1 MSMVRLARPS
11 STLVNMSSNASV
23 DIQRIVAG
31 EVSRRPR
38 QAQQTIDRSI
48 TAIISVEKDV
58 RFFSATLRSLLAQK
72 LLPGTIVIADCTGGT
87 SQPMRTGF
95 AVSRSPESVVAEV
108 GRVTQEAS
116 ERVDVQLVRA
126 SGATSFSD
134 AVDKALEY
142 ASLPASVRAL
152 WLLHDDS
159 RPVGSNCLET
169 LVEAWRN
176 TPTVSLIGAKQLD
189 WSGSAL
195 HSVGAYAGRHRLETL
210 VVDGEPDQEQ
220 YDSRGDVFAV
230 SLAGALLPLQTIKEI
245 GNVNKWFSTFAE
257 GADFSRR
264 ISQSGGRVIVVPQA
278 RIAHRRARFEG
289 VRTRGGEP
297 VDEETPMDVVAPVL
311 DAGQKYYYTDTR
323 VSFWPL
329 IWLASLFRALWD
341 AVGALISKDPW
352 RAWCALCL
360 PWRALSDFPLMFR
373 ARSRQH
379 SWRGA
384 AWNTIAADRAQVAQW
399 HKRCIAFESQRNTV
413 LLGPLAKSHL
423 RSRAV
428 RRFGAAALMA
438 VVAFAAVVALN
449 WRVFGKVWGG
459 ASIYSSSL
467 LPSAVDFTTLLS
479 AATTPWAFGVGVGV
493 AAPPA
498 PWLMIWSAASVL
510 TLGHPVVALSM
521 MFFLAAP
528 AMSLAFW
535 ALAGVFTRS
544 DPVRVVVGLFWVT
557 MGLAFGVFGD
567 ANLPI
572 LMVMVFLPAAFAF
585 TFRALGLYNTED
597 LVRPHSSIQAAACAA
612 LCFAI
617 VTACEPQLLLAL
629 MVCLIVFLFVVR
641 SHRTML
647 LLIPLPSLAVLAP
660 TIVDTIRCGTQGVW
674 RQLFADVLVPQSSS
688 TVSSLSFLQVML
700 RAFGLPKESDV
711 AMQSLGQW
719 GPELMAV
726 LIVFGTLAVFAVVS
740 LLLPFALRASRI
752 MWVVA
757 LVGFVFAL
765 AACRIGVAV
774 QGATTYA
781 GSVLPG
787 IVLAFMALLVC
798 SCIVAGGAVKRF
810 APLRVSASSE
820 ELSEDG
826 IKNGSKVRGAAVKT
840 GRAALVVLLAL
851 ITVVAGAFGI
861 RHRDNDLG
869 VSEGGLP
876 MVTTDYLQNKGDR
889 RVLALEAISPNS
901 IEYSVMRSRRGD
913 LVDASPSWKARQVS
927 GNNDAATDLLAKAS
941 TELLANGG
949 DDAIESIAKLGFGGI
964 YVSIDSSMADKD
976 STLRLISNINASDGV
991 QSMVA
996 NSSGTYYRLTKIDES
1011 EQGVSSQAE
1020 EEARNDGWRKTWL
1033 FSLFVVVAIYMLVA
1047 IPRTRK
1053 YSQEQA

>member
-48 TAIISVEKDV
+48 ATIISVEKDV

-95 AVSRSPESVVAEV
+95 AVSRSPESGTAEV
-108 GRVTQEAS
+108 GRVMQETS

-134 AVDKALEY
+134 AVDKAMEY
-142 ASLPASVRAL
+142 ASLPTSVRAL

-195 HSVGAYAGRHRLETL
+195 HNVGAYAGRHRLETL

-245 GNVNKWFSTFAE
+245 GNVNKWFGTFAE

-264 ISQSGGRVIVVPQA
+264 ISQSDRRVIVVPQA

-297 VDEETPMDVVAPVL
+297 VDEETPMEVVAPVL

-323 VSFWPL
+323 VYFWPL
-329 IWLASLFRALWD
+329 IWLVSLFRALWD
-341 AVGALISKDPW
+341 VVGALISKDPW
-352 RAWCALCL
+352 RAWCTLCL
-360 PWRALSDFPLMFR
+360 PWRALSDFPQMFR

-379 SWRGA
+379 SRRGA
-384 AWNTIAADRAQVAQW
+384 AWNTIVADRAQVAQW

-438 VVAFAAVVALN
+438 VVAFAVVVALN

-459 ASIYSSSL
+459 ASIYSSLL
-467 LPSAVDFTTLLS
+467 LPSAVNFTTLFS

-493 AAPPA
+493 AVPPA
-498 PWLMIWSAASVL
+498 PWLMVWLAASVL

-528 AMSLAFW
+528 AMALAFW

-544 DPVRVVVGLFWVT
+544 DPVRVVVGLFWVA

-567 ANLPI
+567 ANLPM
-572 LMVMVFLPAAFAF
+572 LMVMIFLPAAFAF

-597 LVRPHSSIQAAACAA
+597 LVRPHSSVQAAACAA

-629 MVCLIVFLFVVR
+629 MVCLIVFLFAVR

-660 TIVDTIRCGTQGVW
+660 TIVDAVRCGAQGLW
-674 RQLFADVLVPQSSS
+674 RQLFADVLVPPSSS

-700 RAFGLPKESDV
+700 RAFGLPKESDMT
-711 AMQSLGQW
+711 MQSLGQW
-719 GPELMAV
+719 GLMAV

-740 LLLPFALRASRI
+740 LLLPFALRASRV

-757 LVGFVFAL
+757 LVGFVSAL

-774 QGATTYA
+774 QGTTTYA
-781 GSVLPG
+781 GSALPG
-787 IVLAFMALLVC
+787 IVLAFMALLAC
-798 SCIVAGGAVKRF
+798 PCIVAGGAVKRF
-810 APLRVSASSE
+810 VPLHVSASEE

-826 IKNGSKVRGAAVKT
+826 IKNGSKMYGAAVKT

-861 RHRDNDLG
+861 RHRDNDLS

-876 MVTTDYLQNKGDR
+876 MVTTDYLQNRGDR

-913 LVDASPSWKARQVS
+913 LVDVSPSWKARQVS
-927 GNNDAATDLLAKAS
+927 GDNDAATDSLAKAS

-964 YVSIDSSMADKD
+964 YVSTDSSKADKD

-1020 EEARNDGWRKTWL
+1020 EEARNDGWRKARL
-1033 FSLFVVVAIYMLVA
+1033 FSLFVVVVIYMLVA

>member
-1 MSMVRLARPS
+1 
-11 STLVNMSSNASV
+11 MSSNASV

-31 EVSRRPR
+31 EVSKRPR
-38 QAQQTIDRSI
+38 RAQQTIDRSI
-48 TAIISVEKDV
+48 AAIITVEKDV

-95 AVSRSPESVVAEV
+95 AVSGSSETVTAEV
-108 GRVTQEAS
+108 GRLEHESS
-116 ERVDVQLVRA
+116 ERADIQLVRA
-126 SGATSFSD
+126 SGAVSFSD

-159 RPVGSNCLET
+159 RPMGSNCLET

-220 YDSRGDVFAV
+220 YDGRKDVFAV

-257 GADFSRR
+257 GGDFSRR

-289 VRTRGGEP
+289 VRTKNGEP
-297 VDEETPMDVVAPVL
+297 VDEENPLDSVAPVL
-311 DAGQKYYYTDTR
+311 DAGQKYYYTDAR
-323 VSFWPL
+323 VFFWPL
-329 IWLASLFRALWD
+329 IWVASLFCALWN
-341 AVGALISKDPW
+341 AVGALLSKDPW
-352 RAWCALCL
+352 HAWCALCL
-360 PWRALSDFPLMFR
+360 PWRALSDFPQMFR
-373 ARSRQH
+373 ARSRQY
-379 SWRGA
+379 SRRGA
-384 AWNTIAADRAQVAQW
+384 AWNTIVADRAQITQW
-399 HKRCIAFESQRNTV
+399 RKRCNAFESQKNTV

-423 RSRAV
+423 RSRAI
-428 RRFGAAALMA
+428 RRFGVAALMA
-438 VVAFAAVVALN
+438 VVAFAVVVALD
-449 WRVFGKVWGG
+449 WQVFGKVWGG
-459 ASIYSSSL
+459 ASIYSSML

-479 AATTPWAFGVGVGV
+479 AATTPWAFGVGVGL

-498 PWLMIWSAASVL
+498 PWLMVWLAASVL
-510 TLGHPVVALSM
+510 TLGHPAAALSL

-528 AMSLAFW
+528 AMALAFW

-544 DPVRVVVGLFWVT
+544 DPVRVVIGLFWVA

-567 ANLPI
+567 ANLPM

-585 TFRALGLYNTED
+585 TFRAVGLYNTED
-597 LVRPHSSIQAAACAA
+597 LVRPHSSVQAAACAA
-612 LCFAI
+612 LCFVI

-629 MVCLIVFLFVVR
+629 MICLVFFLFAVR

-647 LLIPLPSLAVLAP
+647 LLIPLPSLTVLAP
-660 TIVDTIRCGTQGVW
+660 TIVDVVRCGAQGGW
-674 RQLFADVLVPQSSS
+674 RQLFADVLIPQASS
-688 TVSSLSFLQVML
+688 TTSSLSFTQVIL
-700 RAFGLPKESDV
+700 RAFGLPKESDM
-711 AMQSLGQW
+711 AMQSFGQW

-726 LIVFGTLAVFAVVS
+726 LIVLGVLAVFAIVS

-757 LVGFVFAL
+757 LVGFVSAL
-765 AACRIGVAV
+765 VACRIGVAV
-774 QGATTYA
+774 QGTTTYA

-787 IVLAFMALLVC
+787 IVLAFMALLAC

-810 APLRVSASSE
+810 VPLRMSASNEMSSDDE
-820 ELSEDG
+820 VKRS
-826 IKNGSKVRGAAVKT
+826 SKVRGAAVKT

-851 ITVVAGAFGI
+851 VTVVAGAFGI
-861 RHRDNDLG
+861 GHRDNSLA

-876 MVTTDYLQNKGDR
+876 MVTTDYLQDKGNR
-889 RVLALEAISPNS
+889 RVLALEATSPNN
-901 IEYSVMRSRRGD
+901 IKYSVMRSRRGD
-913 LVDASPSWKARQVS
+913 LVDVSPSWKSREVA
-927 GNNDAATDLLAKAS
+927 GNNDAATDLLAKVS

-949 DDAIESIAKLGFGGI
+949 DDAIDSIAKLGFGGI
-964 YVSIDSSMADKD
+964 YVSTDSSRADKD

-991 QSMVA
+991 QSMVV
-996 NSSGTYYRLTKIDES
+996 NSSGTYYRLTKMNES
-1011 EQGVSSQAE
+1011 EQGVSNRAE
-1020 EEARNDGWRKTWL
+1020 EESRNSGWRKAWL
-1033 FSLFVVVAIYMLVA
+1033 FSLFVVVVIYMLVA

-1053 YSQEQA
+1053 YGQEQA

>member
-1 MSMVRLARPS
+1 
-11 STLVNMSSNASV
+11 MSSNASV

-31 EVSRRPR
+31 EVSKRPR
-38 QAQQTIDRSI
+38 RAQQAIDRSI
-48 TAIISVEKDV
+48 AAIITVEKDV

-95 AVSRSPESVVAEV
+95 AVSGSSETVTAELGRLAHES
-108 GRVTQEAS
+108 S
-116 ERVDVQLVRA
+116 ERADIQLVRA
-126 SGATSFSD
+126 SGAVSFSD

-220 YDSRGDVFAV
+220 YDGRKDVFAV

-257 GADFSRR
+257 GSDFSRR

-289 VRTRGGEP
+289 VRTKNGEP
-297 VDEETPMDVVAPVL
+297 VDEENPLDSVAPVL
-311 DAGQKYYYTDTR
+311 DAGQKYCYTDAR
-323 VSFWPL
+323 MFFWPL
-329 IWLASLFRALWD
+329 IWVASLFCALWN

-352 RAWCALCL
+352 HAWCALCL
-360 PWRALSDFPLMFR
+360 PWRALSDFPQMLR
-373 ARSRQH
+373 ARSRQY
-379 SWRGA
+379 SRRGA
-384 AWNTIAADRAQVAQW
+384 AWNTIVADRAQITQW
-399 HKRCIAFESQRNTV
+399 RKRCNAFESQKNTV

-423 RSRAV
+423 RSRAI

-438 VVAFAAVVALN
+438 VVAFAVVVAFD
-449 WRVFGKVWGG
+449 WQVFGKVWGG
-459 ASIYSSSL
+459 ASIYSSML

-479 AATTPWAFGVGVGV
+479 AATTPWAFGVGVGL

-498 PWLMIWSAASVL
+498 PWLMVWLAASVL
-510 TLGHPVVALSM
+510 TLGHPAAALSL

-528 AMSLAFW
+528 AMALAFW

-544 DPVRVVVGLFWVT
+544 DPVRVVIGLFWVA

-567 ANLPI
+567 ANLPM

-585 TFRALGLYNTED
+585 TFRAVGLYNTED
-597 LVRPHSSIQAAACAA
+597 LVRPHSSVQAAACAA
-612 LCFAI
+612 LCFVV

-629 MVCLIVFLFVVR
+629 MICLVFFLFAVR

-647 LLIPLPSLAVLAP
+647 LLIPLPSLTVLAP
-660 TIVDTIRCGTQGVW
+660 TIVDVVRCGAQGGW
-674 RQLFADVLVPQSSS
+674 RQLFADVLVPQASS
-688 TVSSLSFLQVML
+688 TTSSLSFAQVIL
-700 RAFGLPKESDV
+700 RAFGLPKESDMT
-711 AMQSLGQW
+711 MQSFGQW

-726 LIVFGTLAVFAVVS
+726 LIVLGVLAVFAIVS

-757 LVGFVFAL
+757 LVGFVSAL
-765 AACRIGVAV
+765 AVCRIGVAV
-774 QGATTYA
+774 QGTTTYA
-781 GSVLPG
+781 GSILPG
-787 IVLAFMALLVC
+787 IVLAFMALLAC

-810 APLRVSASSE
+810 VPLRMSASDETSSDDE
-820 ELSEDG
+820 VKRSF
-826 IKNGSKVRGAAVKT
+826 KVRGAVVKT

-851 ITVVAGAFGI
+851 VTVVAGAFGI
-861 RHRDNDLG
+861 GHRDNSLA

-876 MVTTDYLQNKGDR
+876 MVATDYLQDKGNR
-889 RVLALEAISPNS
+889 RVLALEAASPNN
-901 IEYSVMRSRRGD
+901 IKYSVMRSRRGD
-913 LVDASPSWKARQVS
+913 LVDVSPSRKVREVA
-927 GNNDAATDLLAKAS
+927 GNNDAATDLLSKVS

-949 DDAIESIAKLGFGGI
+949 DDAIDSIAKLGFGGI
-964 YVSIDSSMADKD
+964 YVSTDPSRADKD

-991 QSMVA
+991 QSMVV
-996 NSSGTYYRLTKIDES
+996 NSSGTYYRLTKMNES
-1011 EQGVSSQAE
+1011 EQGVSNRAE
-1020 EEARNDGWRKTWL
+1020 EESRNSGWRKAWL
-1033 FSLFVVVAIYMLVA
+1033 FSLFVVVVIYMLVA

-1053 YSQEQA
+1053 YGQEQA